1 MTPQPPKKPNSAK
14 KRPSLQGPKATKST
28 NIKTPKQL
36 KKTKRSKQKPGQRPW
51 WSRLIGSLIVAGIW
65 LVLALSLVTAYYAV
79 TLPDTDQLTD
89 PRIQG
94 SVRILDRNGNF
105 VAERGQK
112 HEGTV
117 TPDEVPDHLINA
129 ILATEDRN
137 FFYHP
142 GFDPIGI
149 ARAVVTNISA
159 GGVVQGGST
168 LTQQLAKDLFLSSEK
183 SFERKFKELLLAVWL
198 ELRFTKDE
206 LLTFY
211 INRVYLGGGTYGFPA
226 ASRYYFSKDVGDLDL
241 GESAL
246 LAGLLKAPSRLS
258 PFADLEASRG
268 RMAVV
273 LLAMLDAG
281 HITAEQ
287 RRAII
292 ANPPVPRKL
301 IADGSSYF
309 VDYVLD
315 ELSTL
320 ARAPDADIIVR
331 TSYDPL
337 IQSMAN
343 KALSSQLAQSGDDA
357 LQGAIVVMSTNG
369 QVQALVGGRSYAGSS
384 FNRATQARR
393 QPGSSFKP
401 FVYATALQ
409 TGLTPE
415 TQVDDSQKN
424 FGKYRPRNYS
434 GRYRGP
440 MTATEALAT
449 SSNVVAVDLA
459 QRSGIDRVIETA
471 QSFGLPGP
479 FKRDL
484 SIALGSSEVRLLDL
498 VGAYG
503 VFANEGKKLE
513 PHAVLEV
520 RDREAGI
527 LYRYVQ
533 RQQLVLMTEN
543 EVRAMNSMLMEVP
556 VRGTGRNARVTGY
569 KIAGK
574 TGTTSD
580 YRDAWFVG
588 YSSNQIAGVWVGH
601 DDNSPT
607 QKVTGGALPARI
619 FAEVMETSVALNAPQ
634 ELPGWRA
641 VDVPADL
648 APPVIADQQ
657 PPTELKT
664 PKSDEEDGLGRFLR
678 RLFGG

>member
-1 MTPQPPKKPNSAK
+1 MTPQPPKKPSNAK
-14 KRPSLQGPKATKST
+14 KRPSLQGPKAKD
-28 NIKTPKQL
+28 TPKKTAPQ
-36 KKTKRSKQKPGQRPW
+36 KKKKPVKAKHQAGRRPW
-51 WSRLIGSLIVAGIW
+51 WLRLLRFGIVVGIW
-65 LVLALSLVTAYYAV
+65 LVLALAMLTAYYAV
-79 TLPDTDQLTD
+79 TLPDTGQLTD
-89 PRIQG
+89 PRVQG

-117 TPDEVPDHLINA
+117 MPDEVPEHLINA

-137 FFYHP
+137 FYYHP

-198 ELRFTKDE
+198 ELRFSKEE

-226 ASRYYFSKDVGDLDL
+226 AARYYFAKDVGDLSL
-241 GESAL
+241 GESAQ

-258 PFADLEASRG
+258 PFANLEASHE
-268 RMAVV
+268 RMGVV
-273 LLAMLDAG
+273 LLAMVNAG
-281 HITAEQ
+281 HITADE
-287 RRAII
+287 RRAIM

-343 KALSSQLAQSGDDA
+343 QALSRQLAASGDDA
-357 LQGAIVVMSTNG
+357 LQGAIVVMSTTG
-369 QVQALVGGRSYAGSS
+369 EVQALVGGRSYATSS

-401 FVYATALQ
+401 FVYAAALQ

-434 GRYRGP
+434 GRYRGL
-440 MTATEALAT
+440 MTAKEALAT

-459 QRSGIDRVIETA
+459 QRTGIDNVIQTA
-471 QSFGLPGP
+471 QAFGLPGP

-484 SIALGSSEVRLLDL
+484 SIALGSSEARLLDL

-503 VFANEGKKLE
+503 VFANDGKKVE
-513 PHAVLEV
+513 PYAVLEV
-520 RDREAGI
+520 RDREAGT
-527 LYRYVQ
+527 LYRHVQ
-533 RQQLVLMTEN
+533 RQQMILMTQT
-543 EVRAMNSMLMEVP
+543 EVRAMNSMLMEVA

-569 KIAGK
+569 QIAGK

-607 QKVTGGALPARI
+607 QKVTGGAVPARI
-619 FAEVMETSVALNAPQ
+619 FAEVMETSVALNAP
-634 ELPGWRA
+634 ENLPTWQIP
-641 VDVPADL
+641 DVPAVV
-648 APPVIADQQ
+648 APPVVVERQEESL
-657 PPTELKT
+657 PPPAKT
-664 PKSDEEDGLGRFLR
+664 EEDGLGGFLR